1 MMWRDEQ
8 GYPVATPPGEQR
20 RSGRTE
26 QWKRSPESAW
36 LELAAWNCEWRRC
49 VTRLHVGLRPVG
61 VRSVAELQCGR
72 GR

>member
-20 RSGRTE
+20 RSGRAE

-36 LELAAWNCEWRRC
+36 LELAAWNCECGGVAAC

-61 VRSVAELQCGR
+61 VRTVAEA
-72 GR
+72 